1 MKRGILIAL
10 SLFVALGVAV
20 VIAQSPTAPAPLTPD
35 EKITLLRAE
44 NEALLAQQA
53 LQRTPE
59 FARAQKASQDLTAAV
74 QQAFLS
80 RKITEA
86 DWALCDGPAQ
96 GACASVAQGEMTWKP
111 QPKPEPKVKT
121 GAFPPAGT
129 APAKKEN

>member
-1 MKRGILIAL
+1 VRQATLL
-10 SLFVALGVAV
+10 SLLLFVALGVAV
-20 VIAQSPTAPAPLTPD
+20 VIAQSPAAPAPLTSE
-35 EKITLLRAE
+35 EKLSLLRAE

-80 RKITEA
+80 RKITEQ

-96 GACASVAQGEMTWKP
+96 GACATVAQGEMTWKP

-121 GAFPPAGT
+121 GSMPPAPV
-129 APAKKEN
+129 APKKEN